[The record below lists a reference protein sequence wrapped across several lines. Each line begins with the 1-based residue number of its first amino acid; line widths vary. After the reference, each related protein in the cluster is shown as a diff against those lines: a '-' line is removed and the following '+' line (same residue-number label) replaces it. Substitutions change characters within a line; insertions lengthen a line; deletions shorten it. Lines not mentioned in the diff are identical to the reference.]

1 VVKEWEGIIIMH
13 YHYEKAAVFVRAD
26 VGPFGE
32 GKALNFGES
41 MRFVTSSSVIR

>member
-1 VVKEWEGIIIMH
+1 MH

-26 VGPFGE
+26 VGPFG
-32 GKALNFGES
+32 GVLNFGES